1 MGKPSFFK
9 AAKNNVGDTIM
20 SQRISLRTELR
31 TEDLLL
37 MIKWMSNEHVY
48 RYLNEHQ
55 QITTQL
61 KQVYD
66 ARLPVFTPL
75 FNRNGR
81 FFMICTGADQAIGFL
96 RLAYCPDNTVE
107 LVIAIGEERMWG
119 QGYGRVSLS
128 EALKIAF
135 LEMRRDRVIAH
146 VYHENRRSRHL
157 FVSRGFAPCTQG
169 THSTKYQ
176 LTFDAYLHP
185 EVSEKDE
192 IA

>member
-1 MGKPSFFK
+1 
-9 AAKNNVGDTIM
+9 M
-20 SQRISLRTELR
+20 SQWISLRTEVR
-31 TEDLLL
+31 TEDLPL

-55 QITTQL
+55 QITAQL

-66 ARLPVFTPL
+66 ARLPVITPL

-96 RLAYCPDNTVE
+96 RLAHGPSNTAE

-119 QGYGRVSLS
+119 QGYGRVALS
-128 EALKIAF
+128 EALKVAF
-135 LEMRRDRVIAH
+135 LEMRRDRVIAQI
-146 VYHENRRSRHL
+146 YHENSRSRHL
-157 FVSRGFAPCTQG
+157 FVNHGFAPSAEG
-169 THSTKYQ
+169 THSTKYE

-185 EVSEKDE
+185 EESKGEE

>member
-1 MGKPSFFK
+1 
-9 AAKNNVGDTIM
+9 M

-55 QITTQL
+55 KITTQL

-146 VYHENRRSRHL
+146 IYHENSRSRHL

-169 THSTKYQ
+169 SQSTKYQ